1 MNNEV
6 RQPGDTTLEVP
17 FAQPDPGTELLASH
31 TAMLKEI
38 RSWGLWSLGLGVVHI
53 VSAGFLNSG
62 WGILLLIV
70 GLASFYYRTSP
81 IFVVYTVALAWAAIS
96 NLISLNSGWVVL
108 AFLQIYFAYRTFKDF
123 QRFRKSENELMLT
136 DAGISTTNLRAQKS
150 FPWIGPL
157 LGCSSIVGFA
167 ILFVLTIF
175 LGSVYGWE
183 STAPAYYNLMQGLVE
198 TLGVLGFAVSLASLL
213 SGHMPKALPI
223 LGLIA
228 SGLFMAVWLLI
239 NISVMI

>member
-1 MNNEV
+1 MNNEF
-6 RQPGDTTLEVP
+6 RQPGDTNLEAP

-81 IFVVYTVALAWAAIS
+81 MFVVYTVALSWAAIS

-136 DAGISTTNLRAQKS
+136 DAGVSTTSLRAKKS
-150 FPWIGPL
+150 FAWIGSL
-157 LGCSSIVGFA
+157 LGCSSVIGLVF
-167 ILFVLTIF
+167 LFLLTLYLGVL
-175 LGSVYGWE
+175 YGLE
-183 STAPAYYNLMQGLVE
+183 STAPAYYNLLQGLVE
-198 TLGVLGFAVSLASLL
+198 TFGVLGFAVSMAALISR
-213 SGHMPKALPI
+213 HTPRALPI
-223 LGLIA
+223 MGLIA
-228 SGLFMAVWLLI
+228 SGLFIAIWLLL
-239 NISVMI
+239 NIAIMI